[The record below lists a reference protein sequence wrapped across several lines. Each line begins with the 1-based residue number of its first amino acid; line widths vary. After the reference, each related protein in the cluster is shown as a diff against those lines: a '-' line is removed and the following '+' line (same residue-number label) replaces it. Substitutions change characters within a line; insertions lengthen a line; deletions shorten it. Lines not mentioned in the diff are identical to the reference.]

1 MRFVG
6 FNSKVR
12 RQIVEY
18 EGKDTVVTLSKC
30 EIKHGDHDGDG
41 LEVQVKNATEVVK
54 SEKKFDLSKER
65 TQKTKL
71 RTYAALLVHMQRFL
85 KHCSN

>member
-41 LEVQVKNATEVVK
+41 LEVHVKNATEVVK

-65 TQKTKL
+65 AQKTKL

>member
-41 LEVQVKNATEVVK
+41 LEVHVKNATEVVK
-54 SEKKFDLSKER
+54 SEKKFDLSKEMDTKDEVTDIR
-65 TQKTKL
+65 SALGAHAAILKTL
-71 RTYAALLVHMQRFL
+71 
-85 KHCSN
+85 

>member
-41 LEVQVKNATEVVK
+41 LEVHVKNATEVVK
-54 SEKKFDLSKER
+54 SEKKFDVSKER
-65 TQKTKL
+65 TQKDEVTDICSAL
-71 RTYAALLVHMQRFL
+71 GVHAAIL
-85 KHCSN
+85 KTL